1 MHVPDENP
9 HRCGARAVA
18 SGADC
23 PDKIND
29 LDPRRV
35 VRDVYRLGRRI
46 DVRGS
51 DTFQSPQHRFDL
63 WRAMPA
69 AHAAD
74 PQLDFGTLPM
84 NDARSRGTTRCSDI
98 VHMVLRGSHACAASA
113 HGIVIR
119 AAEQCGSSLLTRFH
133 KPNSSARGESIV
145 PHRDP

>member
-51 DTFQSPQHRFDL
+51 DTFQSAQHRFDL
-63 WRAMPA
+63 WRAMLCNPCRRPA
-69 AHAAD
+69 A
-74 PQLDFGTLPM
+74 
-84 NDARSRGTTRCSDI
+84 
-98 VHMVLRGSHACAASA
+98 
-113 HGIVIR
+113 
-119 AAEQCGSSLLTRFH
+119 RFRYA
-133 KPNSSARGESIV
+133 PDE
-145 PHRDP
+145 